1 MTKKHCTYKICTMQ
15 IKGRVI
21 EFEWDRWNL
30 DKSYVRH
37 GVTPKEAEEIFVD
50 EWSFVLPDI
59 KHSQKEERFI
69 IVGKT
74 LEKKDLFVVF
84 VVRGEKIRMISA
96 RRMHRKEV
104 LRYEKL
110 KENTKI

>member
-1 MTKKHCTYKICTMQ
+1 MQ
-15 IKGRVI
+15 IKGGVV
-21 EFEWDRWNL
+21 EFEWDKWNL
-30 DKSYVRH
+30 DKSYFKH
-37 GVTPKEAEEIFVD
+37 GVTPKETEEVFVD

-59 KHSQKEERFI
+59 EHSQKEERFI

-74 LEKKDLFVVF
+74 LESKNLFIAF
-84 VVRGEKIRMISA
+84 AVRRKKIRVISA
-96 RRMHRKEV
+96 RRMHREEV

>member
-1 MTKKHCTYKICTMQ
+1 MTNKHRTYKICTMQ
-15 IKGRVI
+15 IKGGVV
-21 EFEWDRWNL
+21 EFEWDKWNL
-30 DKSYVRH
+30 DKSYVKH
-37 GVTPKEAEEIFVD
+37 GVTPKEVEEIFVD
-50 EWSFVLPDI
+50 ESSFVLPDI

-84 VVRGEKIRMISA
+84 VVRGRKIRMVSA

>member
-1 MTKKHCTYKICTMQ
+1 MQ
-15 IKGRVI
+15 IKSGVI

-30 DKSYVRH
+30 DKSYVKH

-74 LEKKDLFVVF
+74 LEKKDLLVVF
-84 VVRGEKIRMISA
+84 VAKGKKIRIISA

-104 LRYEKL
+104 LKYEKL
-110 KENTKI
+110 KENTKV